1 MDDLINLEKARK
13 IKEEFKWDLG
23 EITKAKPEH
32 KSGEQ
37 KCAIENIKKFY
48 EGQEKVIKLFG
59 SYSEI
64 ASEAKYK
71 AKHRKGLKISTPKQ
85 ML

>member
-13 IKEEFKWDLG
+13 IKEEFKWDLD

-48 EGQEKVIKLFG
+48 ERTRK
-59 SYSEI
+59 SY
-64 ASEAKYK
+64 
-71 AKHRKGLKISTPKQ
+71 
-85 ML
+85 